1 MAAGKK
7 RGKGREAGA
16 PSPSGGKGRRTGF
29 RPKSCAFCKQKIEQ
43 IDYKDIAQLRRYL
56 SERGRIR
63 GRGNTGACRRH
74 QSQLATAIKRAREM
88 ALLPYIGDA
97 GPPANRPRAHGDR

>member
-16 PSPSGGKGRRTGF
+16 PFPSGGKGRRISF
-29 RPKSCAFCKQKIEQ
+29 RARSCAFCKQKIELV
-43 IDYKDIAQLRRYL
+43 DYKDIAQLRRYL

-63 GRGNTGACRRH
+63 GRANTGVCRRH
-74 QSQLATAIKRAREM
+74 QAQLATAIKRAREM

-97 GPPANRPRAHGDR
+97 GPPTNRPRQHGDR

>member
-7 RGKGREAGA
+7 RGKVREAGVPA
-16 PSPSGGKGRRTGF
+16 PSGGKGRRIGF
-29 RPKSCAFCKQKIEQ
+29 RARSCAFCKQKIELV
-43 IDYKDIAQLRRYL
+43 DYKDIGQLRRYL

-63 GRGNTGACRRH
+63 GRAHTGACRRH
-74 QSQLATAIKRAREM
+74 QAQVATAIKRAREM

-97 GPPANRPRAHGDR
+97 GPPADRPRPRGDR